1 MKQEKKYLKLRKDVH
16 CSCNKKQQDVDRAKY
31 GTCRCDSYSFASTF
45 GQILANALYQYLA
58 DAKCAI
64 IREDFDI
71 IEKHA
76 NAIQAY
82 IDADSWDLSASF
94 IDKDVARGYEYLEK
108 ERKWRE
114 AMFWLTENWNSL
126 WW

>member
-1 MKQEKKYLKLRKDVH
+1 MKRVLKKRKSVV
-16 CSCNKKQQDVDRAKY
+16 CSCKRKQPQKDRAKY
-31 GTCRCDSYSFASTF
+31 GTCRCDGYSFCWSV
-45 GQILANALYQYLA
+45 GLVLSNALYQYIT
-58 DAKCAI
+58 DAKQII

-76 NAIQAY
+76 DAIRDYAE
-82 IDADSWDLSASF
+82 ADSMDIGDDDINVRWNH
-94 IDKDVARGYEYLEK
+94 LEK

-114 AMFWLTENWNSL
+114 AMHWLTENWQGL